1 MLRKKI
7 KKLINIIKVRKMKL
21 SKRGVYIQD
30 KELSQSDFKV
40 GSHYRYVIDVN
51 SKKIVILSSDKESD
65 NTVSKRKVKDD
76 EFKSVID
83 IRDKEAL
90 KVFEG
95 ADFLQCTI
103 VEDRVIVEGFKNAD
117 TSTNISLIEKA
128 SNLIN
133 RATKKVVS
141 ITDLMKVRKT
151 AEVVMSKKT
160 LQKAVGGYEQ
170 ISFNFEEL
178 FSSASKDYDLKNPG
192 AVKNNLK
199 NLEIPL
205 KVISL
210 FSGAGLLDKG
220 FVNAGFDVIWANE
233 ISAEACLTYSKNIG
247 DHIVNADIIELDLE
261 KTPRAPF
268 VIGGSPCILY
278 TNSNRNTN
286 INKKLQEAERI
297 LDIPANILLR
307 KYIEAVKVNDEC
319 MVFVHENVGQLNT
332 IGDGRLLEEI
342 REELPEFEITTSILN
357 AADYGPQERK
367 RSIIIGSKIGEIDI
381 PRPVVHAYTTV
392 RDALK
397 GLNDNSS
404 IPNQKDF
411 SKPKPLTL
419 ERMSYVGQ
427 GENVLA
433 ISEEIRPSGKH
444 SDYFKRLEW
453 DKPSITIVNPRKS
466 MILHPEENRILSVRE
481 CARLQGLDDNFT
493 FYGSLGSKQQQVCN
507 GVQVNLAYAI
517 ATRIKEYVEKYLVS
531 KHQEIAL
538 SI

>member
-7 KKLINIIKVRKMKL
+7 KKLINIIKVRKMKM

-51 SKKIVILSSDKESD
+51 SKKIVILSSDNESD

-95 ADFLQCTI
+95 ADYLQCTI

-117 TSTNISLIEKA
+117 TSTNTSLIEKA
-128 SNLIN
+128 SYLIN

-141 ITDLMKVRKT
+141 ITDLLKVRKI
-151 AEVVMSKKT
+151 AEVVMSKQT

-170 ISFNFEEL
+170 ISLNFDEM
-178 FSSASKDYDLKNPG
+178 FSNISKDYSFKNPG
-192 AVKNNLK
+192 TVKNNLK

-233 ISAEACLTYSKNIG
+233 ISKDACLTYSKNIG
-247 DHIVNADIIELDLE
+247 THIVNADITELDLE
-261 KTPRAPF
+261 KTPKAPF
-268 VIGGSPCILY
+268 LIGGSPCILY
-278 TNSNRNTN
+278 TNSNRYTN

-307 KYIEAVKVNDEC
+307 KYIESVKINDEC
-319 MVFVHENVGQLNT
+319 VVFVHENVGQLNT
-332 IGDGRLLEEI
+332 IGDGKLLEEI
-342 REELPEFEITTSILN
+342 REELPDFEITTSILN

-367 RSIIIGSKIGEIDI
+367 RSIIIGSKLGKIEI
-381 PRPVVHAYTTV
+381 PRPIVHAYTNV
-392 RDALK
+392 RDAFK
-397 GLNDNSS
+397 GLNDS

-419 ERMSYVGQ
+419 ERMKYVGQ
-427 GENVLA
+427 GENVYA
-433 ISEEIRPSGKH
+433 IPEEIRPSGLH

-481 CARLQGLDDNFT
+481 CSRLQGLDDDFI

-517 ATRIKEYVEKYLVS
+517 AMKIKEYVAEYLAS
-531 KHQEIAL
+531 KHQQIAL